1 MNESHCITT
10 DYLLKVADRF
20 GYVLNPNAKTLGLI
34 TGYLEENKSKHG
46 KYYCPCKQ
54 HHPVDVKQDPIC
66 PCSTFK
72 DEITKNGCCECHV
85 FFDEEAAEK
94 VRKSVG
100 LLSTVTCPG

>member
-1 MNESHCITT
+1 MTGSINITS
-10 DYLLKVADRF
+10 DYLLKVAKKF
-20 GYVLNPNAKTLGLI
+20 GYVLNPNEKSLGLI
-34 TGYLEENKSKHG
+34 TSYLDKNKQSFG

-72 DEITKNGCCECHV
+72 DEIEKNGFCECHV
-85 FFDEEAAEK
+85 FFEEEAAEK
-94 VRKSVG
+94 ARKSAG